1 MYSFPMLSS
10 TILTSM
16 MTCSDVKDAKMR
28 TVMMMDVV
36 MVARVARMTKTQMKM
51 NPTKRSPKRVRVV
64 KRRLRA
70 AQVLLQEI
78 KNRNASNNDD

>member
-1 MYSFPMLSS
+1 
-10 TILTSM
+10 M

-36 MVARVARMTKTQMKM
+36 MVARVARMTTTNQMKM
-51 NPTKRSPKRVRVV
+51 NPTKRSPKRVRAV

-78 KNRNASNNDD
+78 KNRSASNNDDERYLYILTS